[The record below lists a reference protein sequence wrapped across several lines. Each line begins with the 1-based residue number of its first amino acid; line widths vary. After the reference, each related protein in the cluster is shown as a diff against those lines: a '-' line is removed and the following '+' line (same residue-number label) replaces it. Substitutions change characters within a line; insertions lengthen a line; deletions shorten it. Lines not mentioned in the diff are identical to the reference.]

1 MSQQMRV
8 TMVVPYP
15 CRPVEDRVRLVS
27 SIDRDQP
34 LGNTRQVNPGI
45 EFVTSAEVTTVRG

>member
-1 MSQQMRV
+1 MRV